1 MTWLLKL
8 AWKNMWRNRS
18 RTLITMASVLF
29 AVVLSVLA
37 SSLKEGIFDNLVKNV
52 VSFYTGYLQVHKAG
66 YWDEQ
71 ILDNSFEASSSTQE
85 KIFRNN
91 NVKGV
96 AARLESFALASSN
109 DITKGCL
116 VVGIDP
122 ENEDRIT
129 ALKQKLIGGDYLS
142 ANDRSVLI
150 AEGLS
155 NRLQLHL
162 HDTIVLIGQG
172 YHGATAAGKF
182 SVKGILKFGSPDLN
196 DKALFMSLATA
207 QDFYSAE
214 GMVTSYVLSLYNTKA
229 LQLTATSIR
238 SNLDKE
244 FEVMTWEEMIP
255 DIKQHIQT
263 DSNNMKYV
271 LGVLYMLICF
281 GVFSTLLM
289 MMVERKYEMGM
300 LVAIGM
306 RKEKM
311 MLLLLIESLLTVLAG
326 CVLGLLSSIPV
337 VYMLNKHPIRM
348 GGEAA
353 KAYERFGFEAIF
365 PTSTDASIFISQG
378 FIVLIIGSVLSL
390 YPLYKVMRLNPV
402 TAMKR

>member
-29 AVVLSVLA
+29 AVILSVLA

-52 VSFYTGYLQVHKAG
+52 VSFYTGYLQVHKTG

-71 ILDNSFEASSSTQE
+71 ILDNSFEASSSTQQ

-96 AARLESFALASSN
+96 AARLESFALASSA

-122 ENEDRIT
+122 EKEDRIT
-129 ALKQKLIGGDYLS
+129 ALKQKVTGGEYLS

-150 AEGLS
+150 AEGLA

-182 SVKGILKFGSPDLN
+182 PVKGILKFGSPDLN
-196 DKALFMSLATA
+196 DKALFMSLTTA

-214 GMVTSYVLSLYNTKA
+214 GMVTSYVLSLHNTKA
-229 LQLTATSIR
+229 LQSTATSIR

-255 DIKQHIQT
+255 DIKQHIQS

-337 VYMLNKHPIRM
+337 VYWLNKHPIRI

-353 KAYERFGFEAIF
+353 RAYERFGFEAIF

-378 FIVLIIGSVLSL
+378 LIVLIIGSVLSL

>member
-1 MTWLLKL
+1 MMWLLKL
-8 AWKNMWRNRS
+8 AWKNIWRNKS

-29 AVVLSVLA
+29 AVILSVLA

-52 VSFYTGYLQVHKAG
+52 VSFYTGYLQVHKTG

-71 ILDNSFEASSSTQE
+71 ILDNSFETTSSTQQ
-85 KIFRNN
+85 KIFRNG
-91 NVKGV
+91 NVKGI
-96 AARLESFALASSN
+96 AARLESFALASSG
-109 DITKGCL
+109 DVTKGCL

-122 ENEDRIT
+122 EKEDSIT
-129 ALKQKLIGGDYLS
+129 ALKQKLTGGEYLT

-150 AEGLS
+150 AEGLA

-172 YHGATAAGKF
+172 YHGATAAAKF
-182 SVKGILKFGSPDLN
+182 TVKGILKFGSPDLN
-196 DKALFMSLATA
+196 EKALFMPLVTA
-207 QDFYSAE
+207 QDFYSAD
-214 GMVTSYVLSLYNTKA
+214 GMVTSYVLSLHNVKE
-229 LQLTATSIR
+229 LKSTATAIG
-238 SNLDKE
+238 SNIGKE
-244 FEVMTWEEMIP
+244 FEVMTWDEMIP
-255 DIKQHIQT
+255 DIKQHIQS

-306 RKEKM
+306 RKGKM
-311 MLLLLIESLLTVLAG
+311 MLLLLIESLLIVLAG

-337 VYMLNKHPIRM
+337 VYVLNKNPIRM

-365 PTSTDASIFISQG
+365 PTSTDASIFITQG
-378 FIVLIIGSVLSL
+378 LIVLIIGSVLSL

-402 TAMKR
+402 KAMKR